1 MLVIAIGGRLV
12 AEIGDMV
19 YDFDDLLFVEMFEA
33 VYIEDGGWRDL
44 EMFVHVCDDLEFMA
58 DVGEGQSVV

>member
-12 AEIGDMV
+12 AKIGDML
-19 YDFDDLLFVEMFEA
+19 YNFEDLLFVEMFEA

-44 EMFVHVCDDLEFMA
+44 EMFVHVCDELEFVA